1 MQLGRVVGRVWASIK
16 NPGLEGQ
23 RLLIVQP
30 VLPDLTPHGKPLVC
44 TDSTGAGAGE
54 LIYWVRGREATFP
67 FLPGEVASDACI
79 VGIVD
84 EIHLGKK
91 RESAC

>member
-1 MQLGRVVGRVWASIK
+1 VQLGRVVGRVWASIK

-23 RLLIVQP
+23 RLLVVQP
-30 VLPDLTPHGKPLVC
+30 VLPDLTPHGKLLVC
-44 TDSTGAGAGE
+44 TDSTGAGAGD

-91 RESAC
+91 QDNAC

>member
-1 MQLGRVVGRVWASIK
+1 VQLGRVVGRVWASIK

-23 RLLIVQP
+23 RLLVVQP

-91 RESAC
+91 QDNAC